1 MGPPSGGYRQD
12 FGGVVRGEL
21 MSLLRNIRS
30 GLRSLFRKGQVDR
43 ELDEEL
49 GAYVEMAADEKMR
62 QGMSR
67 KEALRAVRLESGS
80 LDATKEIVRSGGWE
94 SFVEACWQ
102 DLRNASRTLRK
113 SPSFTA
119 VALLTLALGIGA
131 NTAIFSVV
139 NAVVLRP
146 LPYKDSN
153 RLVQVIGH
161 DQQRGVDFD
170 WVSFPNYHDW
180 AEQNKAFQYMAAYK
194 FHALNLTN
202 VSQAQ
207 MLFGI
212 KASAN
217 LLPTLGAEPILGR
230 NFRPEEDEPGRD
242 HEVILGYDTWTQW
255 FGADPQII
263 GKAITL
269 SGELYTVIG
278 VMPAKFNFPPTVP
291 VTSFLPSRKTQFLA
305 PLGSAFNPTQRDWNM
320 LGVIARLRPGV
331 TIGEAGADL
340 SIVARNLELQY
351 PAQDRGLAVRV
362 EPLLNQVVGDVRPAL
377 WILLA
382 AVSLVLLVAC
392 ANVTSLLLARST
404 IREKEIALR
413 ASLGA
418 SRPRLVQQ
426 LLTESLL
433 LALVGGALG
442 IMLAYAGTLLLP
454 RFSPDNLPRFGDVAI
469 DGRVLAYT
477 FLVSIVTGVI
487 FGVVPS
493 LRPSRVDVSQPLKSQ
508 SRTSAPGAKQ
518 SHLRGALVVSEVAL
532 SLALLIGAGLM
543 LKSFVRLERVDPGFQ
558 ADKLLTVWTILS
570 EAKYPPQQRVGFYQR
585 VWERI
590 RSVPGVKSVGAIDD
604 LPLTGIRG
612 GGPFIIEGHPTKSDN
627 DAPTAYRCTVSADY
641 FKTMGIPLLQGREFT
656 DRDREGAPTV
666 LMVNETAARRYWP
679 GQSPVGSHL
688 SFTTGR
694 TQPTWLEIVGVVK
707 DVLHDSL
714 EQPAKPTIYLPF
726 LQGPPDFAVTVVR
739 TGIDPAALTSAVR
752 EAIAAVDKD
761 QPVMMSRTMT
771 DILADSVA
779 QRRFNTVL
787 IVAFGALALILA
799 VVGVYGLMAYI
810 VMQRTHEMGVRI
822 ALGAERSDV
831 MKLVLARG
839 FRLTLIGISFGIA
852 MALILTRFLSKL
864 LFNVPE
870 TDPATFIA
878 VSACLG
884 GIALL
889 ASYLP
894 ARRAMQVDPMVAL
907 RYE

>member
-139 NAVVLRP
+139 NAVLLRP

-269 SGELYTVIG
+269 SGELYTVVG
-278 VMPAKFNFPPTVP
+278 VTPAKFNFPPTVP

-433 LALVGGALG
+433 
-442 IMLAYAGTLLLP
+442 
-454 RFSPDNLPRFGDVAI
+454 
-469 DGRVLAYT
+469 
-477 FLVSIVTGVI
+477 
-487 FGVVPS
+487 
-493 LRPSRVDVSQPLKSQ
+493 RPSRVDVSEPLKSQ

-612 GGPFIIEGHPTKSDN
+612 GGPFTIEGHPTKSDN